1 MTDQQK
7 AYAFV
12 GVQAVLLL
20 VIVLAPAGTAWTVTS
35 SMRTVAAALV
45 AIGVVIGVLAALQLR
60 RGLTAMPLPSP
71 RGQLVTNGLF
81 AYIRHPIYV
90 GVIVLCAGMAL
101 RSGSLVHSRR
111 CPVCARCLLLDQ
123 GWLGGATSRRAVPRL
138 RRLHNSHRPTAPPSA
153 KQSLKYLRP

>member
-101 RSGSLVHSRR
+101 RSGSLVHVVVLFVLVAFFWIKAGWEEQRLAER
-111 CPVCARCLLLDQ
+111 YPDYAGYTTRTGRLL
-123 GWLGGATSRRAVPRL
+123 PRL
-138 RRLHNSHRPTAPPSA
+138 RSRA
-153 KQSLKYLRP
+153 